1 MSTREKHLTFPGKK
15 FNMIQDKPAVA
26 FIAICFIIMVLV
38 LVFGAF
44 VVPKI

>member
-1 MSTREKHLTFPGKK
+1 
-15 FNMIQDKPAVA
+15 MIEDKAGVA

-44 VVPKI
+44 VVPEV

>member
-1 MSTREKHLTFPGKK
+1 
-15 FNMIQDKPAVA
+15 MIQDKAGVA
-26 FIAICFIIMVLV
+26 FIVICFIIMVLA